1 LLEAGRTP
9 SFDAVREQTGNSKPT
24 TAPAIA
30 KATVNLSD
38 YDTLLMSGN
47 AHG

>member
-1 LLEAGRTP
+1 MP
-9 SFDAVREQTGNSKPT
+9 CFDAVREHAGSSKPA

-30 KATVNLSD
+30 KAAVDLSD
-38 YDTLLMSGN
+38 YDTLLASGN